1 MNESLDSHVL
11 WTLLVGLIVIA
22 SGFIDALCRRLHLPA
37 LVGYLLVGMALSLL
51 NSRWTFMSED
61 IRNVFSFLADLG
73 VIALLFKVG
82 LESRTGSLIQKLP
95 EAVPVWL
102 GNVAASFLL
111 GFGVCYFI
119 LSLQLIPALV
129 VATALTAT
137 SVGVSVAA
145 WQSSNQALSSDNGQL
160 LIDVAELDDI
170 SAIALMTLLFA
181 LIPVL
186 HNGHAEALSVLGTT
200 GAGFVAK
207 LIFFIGLCY
216 LFARYFEPRISS
228 YTARME
234 PEPQYMLT
242 VAGVGFVIAAIAG
255 WLGFSLAIGALFA
268 GLIFSRD
275 PKAVKT
281 EKSFI
286 DIYDFLTPFFFINIG
301 LNVLPAYVTA
311 GAGVGVLL
319 LLAAVA
325 GKFIGAGMPALIFTG
340 MTGAVL
346 IGISLVPRAEIAM
359 IVVHKA
365 RQLGDWAMPGEIYAA
380 MVFVTIITC
389 ISAPP
394 VLYRLLKRWPQT
406 VKE

>member
-1 MNESLDSHVL
+1 MNEGLDVHVL

-22 SGFIDALCRRLHLPA
+22 SGFIEAFCRRLHIPA
-37 LVGYLLVGMALSLL
+37 LVGYLLIGMILSLL
-51 NSRWTFMSED
+51 NSRWTFMNAD

-82 LESRTGSLIQKLP
+82 LESRVGSLIQKLP
-95 EAVPVWL
+95 KAVPIWL
-102 GNVAASFLL
+102 GDVTISFLL
-111 GFGVCYFI
+111 GFGVCFFM
-119 LSLQLIPALV
+119 LNLQLIPALI

-145 WQSSNQALSSDNGQL
+145 WQSSNQALNSSNGQL
-160 LIDVAELDDI
+160 LIDVAELDDL

-181 LIPVL
+181 LIPIL

-200 GAGFVAK
+200 GAGFIAK
-207 LIFFIGLCY
+207 LVFFIGLCY
-216 LFARYFEPRISS
+216 LFARYLEPRFSR
-228 YTARME
+228 YTARLE
-234 PEPQYMLT
+234 PVPQHMLT
-242 VAGVGFVIAAIAG
+242 VVGVGFIIAAVAG

-281 EKSFI
+281 EKSFN
-286 DIYDFLTPFFFINIG
+286 DIYAFLTPFFFINIG
-301 LNVLPAYVTA
+301 LNVLPEYMTA
-311 GAGVGVLL
+311 GAGIGVLL

-325 GKFIGAGMPALIFTG
+325 GKFIGAGMPALFFSG
-340 MTGAVL
+340 VTGAIL
-346 IGISLVPRAEIAM
+346 IGTSMIPRAEIAM
-359 IVVHKA
+359 IVMHQGRK
-365 RQLGDWAMPGEIYAA
+365 LGDWAMPGEIYAA

-389 ISAPP
+389 ISAPL